1 MDKVKINSVNWKL
14 VNATFT
20 FDDANVPSLTVNLND
35 MTISDGDI
43 LATELNKYG
52 QAYKADCLAR
62 IPSQAVAES
71 VGSEFGYVD
80 GVIVPIIPETPPVA
94 PEWDG
99 EPIPGVDDVPP
110 EAPIDPET
118 PIDPEVPEVPE
129 TPEVPEENPE

>member
-1 MDKVKINSVNWKL
+1 MDKVKINSITGKL
-14 VNATFT
+14 VNVTFT

-62 IPSQAVAES
+62 IPSQAVADS

-80 GVIVPIIPETPPVA
+80 GVIVPIIPETPVV
-94 PEWDG
+94 PEGDG
-99 EPIPGVDDVPP
+99 EPIPGVDDVP
-110 EAPIDPET
+110 IDPET
-118 PIDPEVPEVPE
+118 PIVP
-129 TPEVPEENPE
+129 

>member
-20 FDDANVPSLTVNLND
+20 FDDANVPSITDNLND
-35 MTISDGDI
+35 MTVSDGDI

-62 IPSQAVAES
+62 IPSQAVSAS

-80 GVIVPIIPETPPVA
+80 GVIVPIIPETP
-94 PEWDG
+94 
-99 EPIPGVDDVPP
+99 
-110 EAPIDPET
+110 
-118 PIDPEVPEVPE
+118 
-129 TPEVPEENPE
+129 EVPEEPIATEENPV